1 MPEFSTPQSVKK
13 ADTIF
18 TESEMIRSIRF
29 AIASEFEAIQIYEE
43 MIENI
48 NNKDAKTIIEEV
60 IEDEK
65 VHVGNF
71 LQLLKILNP
80 EEEEYYKEGYK
91 EALDLLENNK

>member
-1 MPEFSTPQSVKK
+1 MPEFSTPHSVKK
-13 ADTIF
+13 ADTLF

-29 AIASEFEAIQIYEE
+29 AIASEYEAIQIYEE

-48 NNKDAKTIIEEV
+48 SNKDAKTIIEE
-60 IEDEK
+60 IITDEK

-80 EEEEYYKEGYK
+80 DEDQYYKEGYK
-91 EALDLLENNK
+91 ETLELLEK

>member
-1 MPEFSTPQSVKK
+1 MPEFSTPYSVKK
-13 ADTIF
+13 SDTVF
-18 TESEMIRSIRF
+18 SEREMIRSIRF
-29 AIASEFEAIQIYEE
+29 AIASEYEAIQIYEE
-43 MIENI
+43 MTENI
-48 NNKDAKTIIEEV
+48 HNKDAIKIIEEI

-71 LQLLKILNP
+71 LQLLRILNP